1 MIRDNNEVKD
11 KINILLNTDN
21 YYGSYKNNLT
31 RILIY
36 IVSLAIPFMI
46 YTLLLAL
53 IIQFRF
59 FIVPFILYA
68 LRMALIIIG
77 REAERKE
84 DYIKQMNDDYATAK
98 ELIRIVD
105 IHDDGLI
112 EYSNNFVVYIISTY
126 GYSYMSDNV
135 YSRDLEEFIEK
146 ITNKYDVDIYGHL
159 VIDELDALDNLEKL
173 RVYKDKEFLKERLE
187 FYKYQD
193 DYSSSH
199 SKLYRI
205 NFAVRCFKDN
215 WFNMRKDLIELVKSE
230 NSMCFDIIK
239 ICNRDEVI
247 DVISRDSCL
256 YVDIKEMLLNKHNA
270 DNFFGSKVLYFGD
283 NKPKEEDFSIFNE
296 EGRRVIE
303 DDK

>member
-53 IIQFRF
+53 IIPFRF

-105 IHDDGLI
+105 IHDDGVRGPVRQRQL
-112 EYSNNFVVYIISTY
+112 VKLLPQL
-126 GYSYMSDNV
+126 GGCNV
-135 YSRDLEEFIEK
+135 QVRSICIGDLELA
-146 ITNKYDVDIYGHL
+146 DPLRGGGAHL
-159 VIDELDALDNLEKL
+159 FHAG
-173 RVYKDKEFLKERLE
+173 
-187 FYKYQD
+187 
-193 DYSSSH
+193 
-199 SKLYRI
+199 YR
-205 NFAVRCFKDN
+205 
-215 WFNMRKDLIELVKSE
+215 
-230 NSMCFDIIK
+230 
-239 ICNRDEVI
+239 
-247 DVISRDSCL
+247 
-256 YVDIKEMLLNKHNA
+256 HN
-270 DNFFGSKVLYFGD
+270 G
-283 NKPKEEDFSIFNE
+283 
-296 EGRRVIE
+296 
-303 DDK
+303 